1 MKKTFFQK
9 IVIDKYNFY
18 NVNEYS
24 SIRSGSLTI
33 SKTDTEAMP
42 YAKALWR
49 PKSLAT
55 MQTSDYRDYSILSN
69 SSLKKSRAG
78 KEKLGDFDLSKK
90 QVMIRSRI
98 KTQGS

>member
-55 MQTSDYRDYSILSN
+55 M
-69 SSLKKSRAG
+69 
-78 KEKLGDFDLSKK
+78 
-90 QVMIRSRI
+90 
-98 KTQGS
+98 